1 MQDGVDLDQ
10 RAARQPGDADRGA
23 RRKRLAYVLRHD
35 FVDASKVRKI
45 RQVDRHAHGLVE
57 ARAGCGG
64 DGREV
69 AEHPVGL
76 AVDALGQLH
85 GRRVETDLARQV
97 HGVVRSN
104 RLRVS
109 ADRLGRVARLDRGLH
124 GGYLSLMISDL
135 EKLLGTPR
143 DGALLR
149 FSLGVQYAKAGEH
162 ERAIGYLRDSVA
174 SDPLYSAAWKAL
186 GKALAAAGRRQAQ
199 AEQQHIW
206 KRIFDQGQRLRNRLH
221 RAGHPV
227 ARQARD
233 IVGRGGNKG
242 RAVIGDRDA
251 PGTLWGHAA
260 RVEGSAHGRYRDVPY
275 SQLGNP

>member
-23 RRKRLAYVLRHD
+23 RRERLAYVLRHD
-35 FVDASKVRKI
+35 FVDARKVRKI

-76 AVDALGQLH
+76 AVDALGQLQ

-186 GKALAAAGRRQAQ
+186 GKTLADAAPVGLQRFIAAAGVGECLAERLPCRRVQRIEAAKRKGDKQ
-199 AEQQHIW
+199 AE
-206 KRIFDQGQRLRNRLH
+206 KEMTVFARRLERQR
-221 RAGHPV
+221 
-227 ARQARD
+227 
-233 IVGRGGNKG
+233 
-242 RAVIGDRDA
+242 
-251 PGTLWGHAA
+251 
-260 RVEGSAHGRYRDVPY
+260 GS
-275 SQLGNP
+275 

>member
-23 RRKRLAYVLRHD
+23 RRERLAYVLRHD
-35 FVDASKVRKI
+35 FVDARKVRKI

-76 AVDALGQLH
+76 AVDALGQL
-85 GRRVETDLARQV
+85 
-97 HGVVRSN
+97 
-104 RLRVS
+104 
-109 ADRLGRVARLDRGLH
+109 DRGLH

-135 EKLLGTPR
+135 ERLLGTPR

-186 GKALAAAGRRQAQ
+186 GKALADAGRSDEALEAYRRGVEAAKRKGDKQ
-199 AEQQHIW
+199 AE
-206 KRIFDQGQRLRNRLH
+206 KEMTVFARRLERQR
-221 RAGHPV
+221 
-227 ARQARD
+227 
-233 IVGRGGNKG
+233 
-242 RAVIGDRDA
+242 
-251 PGTLWGHAA
+251 GT
-260 RVEGSAHGRYRDVPY
+260 
-275 SQLGNP
+275 